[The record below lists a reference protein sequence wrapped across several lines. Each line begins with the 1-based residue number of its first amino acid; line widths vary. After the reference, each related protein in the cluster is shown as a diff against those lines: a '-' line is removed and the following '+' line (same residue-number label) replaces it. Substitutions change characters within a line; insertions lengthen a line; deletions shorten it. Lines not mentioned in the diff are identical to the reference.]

1 MKSNSFSRTAPSPVP
16 DRQEQGLL
24 LGWNEG
30 VSSESFGFTPGVTPS
45 GDESGPVTY
54 DGDSHLITCAPTG
67 SGKGRSVLIPTLLNY
82 RGPVIVIDIKGEN
95 FFVTSRRRR
104 ELGTQVVALDPF
116 NLVTTRSD
124 GLNPLDL
131 LGLPRS
137 DGDSDAEMLAS
148 LLAVGNEYKTDPFWN
163 TMANGL
169 VAGLVAH
176 IASYSPKERHL
187 GHLRRFLFHQDLEM
201 EIATM
206 LDKDVVKSRMAREQF
221 IAYLSAPSQQT
232 RPSIRAMAT
241 SYVSVLGS
249 GQVVKCLQASS
260 FSLQDVYDGR
270 QLSIYI
276 VIPPDKLDSH
286 RALLRLWVGTL
297 LTTITRRT
305 SLPRQR
311 TLFLLDE
318 CAQLGTL
325 PILRQAITLLRGS
338 GLQTWSFWQDF
349 SQLRSLYPTDWQTI
363 LNNSGV
369 IQIFGVSNH
378 GMARECSE
386 MTGQSPE
393 VFDGLAREDAV
404 VVRHGQGS
412 IVCRRPDYL
421 KDEAFAGMF
430 DANPRFG
437 LQGQPGRWHL

>member
-1 MKSNSFSRTAPSPVP
+1 
-16 DRQEQGLL
+16 
-24 LGWNEG
+24 
-30 VSSESFGFTPGVTPS
+30 
-45 GDESGPVTY
+45 
-54 DGDSHLITCAPTG
+54 
-67 SGKGRSVLIPTLLNY
+67 
-82 RGPVIVIDIKGEN
+82 
-95 FFVTSRRRR
+95 
-104 ELGTQVVALDPF
+104 
-116 NLVTTRSD
+116 
-124 GLNPLDL
+124 
-131 LGLPRS
+131 
-137 DGDSDAEMLAS
+137 
-148 LLAVGNEYKTDPFWN
+148 
-163 TMANGL
+163 
-169 VAGLVAH
+169 
-176 IASYSPKERHL
+176 
-187 GHLRRFLFHQDLEM
+187 
-201 EIATM
+201 
-206 LDKDVVKSRMAREQF
+206 
-221 IAYLSAPSQQT
+221 
-232 RPSIRAMAT
+232 
-241 SYVSVLGS
+241 
-249 GQVVKCLQASS
+249 
-260 FSLQDVYDGR
+260 VYDGR

>member
-1 MKSNSFSRTAPSPVP
+1 MRSNSFSRTAPSPVP

-24 LGWNEG
+24 LGWNGG
-30 VSSESFGFTPGVTPS
+30 VSSECSRFTPGVTPS
-45 GDESGPVTY
+45 GDDSGPVTY
-54 DGDSHLITCAPTG
+54 SGDSHLLTCAPTG
-67 SGKGRSVLIPTLLNY
+67 SGKGRGVLIPNLLRY
-82 RGPVIVIDIKGEN
+82 RGPVIAVDVKGELCQ
-95 FFVTSRRRR
+95 VTKRRRS
-104 ELGTQVVALDPF
+104 ELGNEVIVLDPF
-116 NLVTTRSD
+116 NLVTTRSG

-131 LGLPRS
+131 LTLPRS

-148 LLAVGNEYKTDPFWN
+148 LLAVGNEYRTDPFWN
-163 TMANGL
+163 TMATGL
-169 VAGLVAH
+169 IAGLIAH
-176 IASYSPKERHL
+176 IASYPPKERHL
-187 GHLRRFLFHQDLEM
+187 GHLRRFLFHHDLEM
-201 EIATM
+201 ELATM
-206 LDKDVVKSRMAREQF
+206 LDKKLVRSRMARELF
-221 IAYLSAPSQQT
+221 IAYLSAPPQQT
-232 RPSIRAMAT
+232 RPCIRAMAT
-241 SYVSVLGS
+241 SYISVLGS
-249 GQVVKCLQASS
+249 EPVMQCIQASS

-270 QLSIYI
+270 PLSIYI

-286 RALLRLWVGTL
+286 RALLRLVVGTL

-305 SLPRQR
+305 TMPRQR

-338 GLQTWSFWQDF
+338 GLQTWTFWQDW

-369 IQIFGVSNH
+369 IQMFGISNH

-386 MTGQSPE
+386 VTGQSPE
-393 VFDGLAREDAV
+393 VFDGLAREHAV
-404 VVRHGQGS
+404 VMRQGQGS

-421 KDEAFAGMF
+421 KDEAFAGLF

-437 LQGQPGRWHL
+437 LQGRPARWQF